1 MLRIALIPCHQRVKC
16 LHALHS
22 LETQTETPYGTNSNE
37 EKNLTSTSIMRRK
50 ILCVIVKIKNNVS
63 LHYLP

>member
-1 MLRIALIPCHQRVKC
+1 MLRIALSHVIKRVKC

-37 EKNLTSTSIMRRK
+37 EKKSNFDFDNEKKNIMRYSQNQK
-50 ILCVIVKIKNNVS
+50 
-63 LHYLP
+63 